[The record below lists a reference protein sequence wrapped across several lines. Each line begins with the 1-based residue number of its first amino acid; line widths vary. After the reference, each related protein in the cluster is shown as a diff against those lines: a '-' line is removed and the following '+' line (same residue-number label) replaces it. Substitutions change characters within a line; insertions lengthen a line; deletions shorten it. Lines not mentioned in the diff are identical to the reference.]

1 MMAPYQSLA
10 ARPRILLMDDLPLR
24 RAGLARLLE
33 GSAKAEGLDLE
44 VSEAGV
50 SSAAD
55 VPHSGELHLVLVN
68 IGGIAA
74 DAPDVQAIIRDL
86 RRRCAEVPV
95 AVLADCYDAAAVVAA
110 ARAGARAFFTARIDP
125 AVMIRALRF
134 VIGGG
139 AYFPPDAL
147 LAGADVLGITVRR
160 GSEDEEAA
168 NGTARR
174 AGALTARQ
182 REVLKLLQKGLSN
195 KRIARELAMCESTV
209 KVHVRQIMVKLG
221 ASNRTQAALSA
232 LRLEGEEVSLPP
244 APPPFVV
251 GSKPGSPTLRAAIQP
266 PARTSGMD

>member
-1 MMAPYQSLA
+1 MMAPHQSLA

-24 RAGLARLLE
+24 QAGLARLLE
-33 GSAKAEGLDLE
+33 TSAKAEGLDLE
-44 VSEAGV
+44 VCEAGA
-50 SSAAD
+50 SPAAD
-55 VPHSGELHLVLVN
+55 LPNSGEIHLVLLNV
-68 IGGIAA
+68 GGIAP
-74 DAPDVQAIIRDL
+74 DAPDVQTIIRDL
-86 RRRCAEVPV
+86 HRRWAEVPV
-95 AVLADCYDAAAVVAA
+95 AVLADCCDAAAVVAA

-125 AVMIRALRF
+125 GVMIRALRF

-147 LAGADVLGITVRR
+147 LAGADGLGVAVRR

-168 NGTARR
+168 NGTPRR
-174 AGALTARQ
+174 TGALTARQ

-232 LRLEGEEVSLPP
+232 LRQEGEEMSLPS

-251 GSKPGSPTLRAAIQP
+251 GSKPGSPALRAATLP
-266 PARTSGMD
+266 PARTPGMD